1 MNGSCSNELDA
12 CETEE
17 VEIASE
23 INDARPASPGSG
35 DDSKPVHSLGASTSS
50 PYPKR
55 SRRGVQKRVVTVPI
69 SDSKGAGEGAPPPD
83 SWTWRKYGQ
92 KPIKGSPFP
101 SELLR
106 LAVEAHW
113 KMDPKS
119 GYYRCSSSK
128 GCPARKQVERSRVDP
143 TVIVVTYAFD
153 HNHTSPLPKNHHHK
167 HAAAAAQPVEEQPL
181 TPQLNQ
187 SGTPDS
193 AERDEKFSDLI
204 TEEESA
210 FTVHAGG
217 GFPWFADVCSAH
229 PTSPSAVDSDELLYG
244 SVLFAGA
251 ATGAALPEEL
261 EEAAGGGGGGDDDD
275 SLFAGLGELPEYTVV
290 LRWGLASASW
300 VGTAG

>member
-12 CETEE
+12 CEIEE

-55 SRRGVQKRVVTVPI
+55 R
-69 SDSKGAGEGAPPPD
+69 
-83 SWTWRKYGQ
+83 
-92 KPIKGSPFP
+92 
-101 SELLR
+101 
-106 LAVEAHW
+106 
-113 KMDPKS
+113 

-128 GCPARKQVERSRVDP
+128 GCPARKQVERNRVDP

-167 HAAAAAQPVEEQPL
+167 HAAVAAQPVEEQPL

-193 AERDEKFSDLI
+193 AEPDEKFSDLI

-229 PTSPSAVDSDELLYG
+229 PTSPSAADSDELLYG

-251 ATGAALPEEL
+251 TTGAALPEEL
-261 EEAAGGGGGGDDDD
+261 EEAAGGGDGGDDD